1 MSLELVAN
9 GPAVSTLWNRPV
21 LFPSCFPA
29 ACPGEG
35 WGVLEDVVS
44 VGRVTAKP
52 SHCPR
57 GSLDWHQLGPAWG
70 FLENPRSGAVFLSQ
84 GLRSFSVFPAV
95 QDHGPCFFFF
105 FPSSSHQLHLLHI
118 PQYPT
123 AVGFQCMEVWVFLAD
138 DEVWDNLP

>member
-105 FPSSSHQLHLLHI
+105 FPFFFPPAPLA
-118 PQYPT
+118 PYPT
-123 AVGFQCMEVWVFLAD
+123 IPHSCWIPVHGGLGFSCR
-138 DEVWDNLP
+138 